1 MLRAIRR
8 AGAGTL
14 DFGFRSPGQLQ
25 ESSLAVGLPSSD
37 AAQES
42 LISISAA
49 DPLNLVGIITPGG
62 RITAYTSNRILYRN
76 GEPVA
81 VLESGEPRF
90 LIELSRAMEWKAKA
104 ALMRKAWTRRPIR
117 LIGLRASKLM
127 MRSDSVPLPL
137 MSS

>member
-1 MLRAIRR
+1 M
-8 AGAGTL
+8 
-14 DFGFRSPGQLQ
+14 
-25 ESSLAVGLPSSD
+25 GLPSSD

-81 VLESGEPRF
+81 VLEGGEPRF
-90 LIELSRAMEWKAKA
+90 LVELSRSMEWKAKA
-104 ALMRKAWTRRPIR
+104 ALMRKATPPQLRSYLRRP
-117 LIGLRASKLM
+117 A
-127 MRSDSVPLPL
+127 
-137 MSS
+137 